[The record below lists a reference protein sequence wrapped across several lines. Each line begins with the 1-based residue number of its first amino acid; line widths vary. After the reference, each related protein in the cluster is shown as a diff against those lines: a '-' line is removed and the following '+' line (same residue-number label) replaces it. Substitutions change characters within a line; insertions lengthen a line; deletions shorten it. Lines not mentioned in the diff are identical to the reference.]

1 MHLRPWQQESSALR
15 MLTKLQPWCLHQ
27 LLAGTPRP
35 DRNAPTGRT
44 TGKSVAPGIYSLRAG
59 TIPTR
64 TAGCPPG
71 ECGQL
76 EQLRQR
82 QEQLN
87 RELRNL
93 AATAAQTGPST
104 FLVEEISA
112 RERELRGIADRL
124 VTEEADSTEDTLE
137 NCEVSCEPT

>member
-1 MHLRPWQQESSALR
+1 MLHPASIAYALERSQHELRGALQASA
-15 MLTKLQPWCLHQ
+15 
-27 LLAGTPRP
+27 
-35 DRNAPTGRT
+35 
-44 TGKSVAPGIYSLRAG
+44 
-59 TIPTR
+59 
-64 TAGCPPG
+64 
-71 ECGQL
+71 GQL

-82 QEQLN
+82 QEQLK